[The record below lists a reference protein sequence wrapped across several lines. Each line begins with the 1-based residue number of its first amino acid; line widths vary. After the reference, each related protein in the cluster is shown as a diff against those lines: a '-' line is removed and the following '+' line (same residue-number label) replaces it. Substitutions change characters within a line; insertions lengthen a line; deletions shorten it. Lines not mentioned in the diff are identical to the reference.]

1 MKKFISSYS
10 ALIIIA
16 VMFVMLI
23 PGISHRISNESNN
36 DNITISLLYNDIANK
51 VMDQKLGEVL
61 EEYKE
66 IGVDTVS
73 VMEDDLNAL
82 VSRGEVTCIKFNVLC
97 HKYDDE
103 SIGIA
108 NFILEKYPNVNYD
121 SYVVI
126 ASRDNAK
133 EKLAKMLSRRFDEKD
148 YADIG
153 VYDDLYI
160 YVFHDGRKQLW
171 DYAFGYDEE
180 VIAGL
185 YEKGFNIALIHKVK
199 NYSKLDYL
207 EDIDRIVKEYD
218 IEYLNLKMDSKEY
231 TPDEII
237 EENYKYLA
245 EIINSNNMTLV
256 VTENTDQ
263 LSNQK
268 FMGYSYIFGE
278 VMKDGGTNKV
288 VRSYETYDDSQMNQT
303 FYTHRVEQF
312 FNSTIDRNIRFVT
325 VTQIVP
331 PRISYDECAD
341 YTLKAVKTY
350 KDKIEAT
357 GYRTNSNVN
366 PFDYNANITLNSAI
380 CAVIMIMCAV
390 LMYQMVFGKKSF
402 ALNIAAIILCALAF
416 AATFKMPATLLSLYP
431 TVFCVFQSC
440 MAMTAVLYFIK
451 TKKDSLPMPIMIVSS
466 VALML
471 IVLLL
476 GAVGMG
482 SMLSGINYYVNN
494 DIFRGIK
501 ISLLIPIAYT
511 AVVYYLMFM
520 KNTATGIV
528 NDIKK
533 VLNSDIKVYWVIIGG
548 VVGAVGL
555 YYIIRSGNVNS
566 ISSIEHALR
575 TFVTELFPARP
586 RTKEFLIGYPALVLF
601 VYYMKRYD
609 IQLIRW
615 LLAIASAILAASVT
629 NSFCHVFTDFTVIV
643 SRTFNG
649 LTVGI
654 FVAIAAYIGNVV
666 LVKII
671 LALKNRFD
679 NQDGDKFN
687 G

>member
-1 MKKFISSYS
+1 MKKFISNYS

-16 VMFVMLI
+16 VMLILLI
-23 PGISHRISNESNN
+23 PGISHRISNEAGN

-51 VMDQKLGEVL
+51 VMPLNLEKKLDAF
-61 EEYKE
+61 KE
-66 IGVDTVS
+66 IGVNTVS
-73 VMEDDLNAL
+73 VMEEDLNAL

-108 NFILEKYPNVNYD
+108 EFILEKYPEVNYD

-126 ASRDNAK
+126 ASRDKAK
-133 EKLAKMLSRRFDEKD
+133 EKLAKMLPRRFDEND

-171 DYAFGYDEE
+171 DFAFGYDEE
-180 VIAGL
+180 VIRSL
-185 YEKGFNIALIHKVK
+185 YEKGFNIALVHKVK
-199 NYSKLDYL
+199 NYSKFDYL
-207 EDIDRIVKEYD
+207 EDIDRIVKEYNV
-218 IEYLNLKMDSKEY
+218 EYLNLKMDSTEY
-231 TPDEII
+231 KPDDIR
-237 EENYKYLA
+237 EENYKRLA
-245 EIINSNNMTLV
+245 EIINNNNMTLV

-288 VRSYETYDDSQMNQT
+288 LRSYETYDDSQMNGT
-303 FYTHRVEQF
+303 FYTHRVEQY
-312 FNSTIDRNIRFVT
+312 FNSTIDRNIRFIT

-331 PRISYDECAD
+331 PMISYDECAD
-341 YTLKAVKTY
+341 YTLKAVQTY
-350 KDKIEAT
+350 KNRIEGA
-357 GYRTNSNVN
+357 GYRTNSTVN
-366 PFDYNANITLNSAI
+366 TFSYNANITFNSAI

-390 LMYQMVFGKKSF
+390 LMYQAVFGKRSLS
-402 ALNIAAIILCALAF
+402 LNIAAVIFSALAF

-431 TVFCVFQSC
+431 TAFCVVMSC
-440 MAMTAVLYFIK
+440 MAMTAVLYFVK
-451 TKKDSLPMPIMIVSS
+451 QKADSLPMPIMIVGT
-466 VALML
+466 VALLLTVL
-471 IVLLL
+471 II
-476 GAVGMG
+476 GAVCMG

-501 ISLLIPIAYT
+501 ISLIIPILYT
-511 AVVYYLMFM
+511 AIAYYLMFM
-520 KNTATGIV
+520 KNTVSGIV
-528 NDIKK
+528 HDIKK
-533 VLNSDIKVYWVIIGG
+533 VINADIKVYWVIIGG
-548 VVGAVGL
+548 VIGAVGL

-566 ISSIEHALR
+566 ISGLEHALR
-575 TFVTELFPARP
+575 NFVTELFPARP

-601 VYYMKRYD
+601 VYYMKRYNV
-609 IQLIRW
+609 QLIRW

-654 FVAIAAYIGNVV
+654 FVATAAYIGNVI
-666 LVKII
+666 LIKIF

-679 NQDGDKFN
+679 NQDGEKSN

>member
-1 MKKFISSYS
+1 MKKFISNYS
-10 ALIIIA
+10 AIIIIA
-16 VMFVMLI
+16 VMLIMLI
-23 PGISHRISNESNN
+23 PGISHRISNEAGN
-36 DNITISLLYNDIANK
+36 DNVTLSLLYNDIANK
-51 VMDQKLGEVL
+51 VVSENLDKKLDAFR
-61 EEYKE
+61 E

-73 VMEDDLNAL
+73 VMEDDLNSL

-108 NFILEKYPNVNYD
+108 EFILEKYPQVNYD

-126 ASRDNAK
+126 ASRDYAK
-133 EKLAKMLSRRFDEKD
+133 EKLAKMLPRRFVEKD

-160 YVFHDGRKQLW
+160 YLFHDGRKQLW

-180 VIAGL
+180 VIKSL
-185 YEKGFNIALIHKVK
+185 SDKGFNIALVHKVK

-218 IEYLNLKMDSKEY
+218 VEYLNLKMDSKDY
-231 TPDEII
+231 KPDEII
-237 EENYKYLA
+237 DGNYKGLCD
-245 EIINSNNMTLV
+245 IINNNNMTLV
-256 VTENTDQ
+256 ITENTDQ

-268 FMGYSYIFGE
+268 FMGFSYIFGD

-288 VRSYETYDDSQMNQT
+288 LRSYETYDDSQMNST
-303 FYTHRVEQF
+303 FYTHRVEQY

-325 VTQIVP
+325 ITQIVP
-331 PRISYDECAD
+331 PMISYEECAD
-341 YTLKAVKTY
+341 YTLKAVQTY
-350 KDKIEAT
+350 KDRIEAA
-357 GYRTNSNVN
+357 GYRTNSTVN
-366 PFDYNANITLNSAI
+366 AFDYNANITLNSAI

-390 LMYQMVFGKKSF
+390 LMYQAVFDKRSLL
-402 ALNIAAIILCALAF
+402 LNIAAIILSALAF
-416 AATFKMPATLLSLYP
+416 LATFKMPAALLSLYP
-431 TVFCVFQSC
+431 TAFCVVMSC
-440 MAMTAVLYFIK
+440 MAMTAVLYFVK
-451 TKKDSLPMPIMIVSS
+451 QKADSIPMPIMIVGT
-466 VALML
+466 VALL
-471 IVLLL
+471 LAVLLL
-476 GAVGMG
+476 GAVCMG

-501 ISLLIPIAYT
+501 ISLIIPVLYT
-511 AVVYYLMFM
+511 AIAYYLMFM
-520 KNTATGIV
+520 KNTASGIV
-528 NDIKK
+528 NDVKK
-533 VLNSDIKVYWVIIGG
+533 VLNADIKVYWVIIGG

-566 ISSIEHALR
+566 ISGLEHALR
-575 TFVTELFPARP
+575 NFVTELFPARP

-601 VYYMKRYD
+601 VYYMKRYNV
-609 IQLIRW
+609 QLIRW
-615 LLAIASAILAASVT
+615 LLAIASAILAASIT

-654 FVAIAAYIGNVV
+654 FVAIAAYIGNFI

-671 LALKNRFD
+671 LALKNKFD
-679 NQDGDKFN
+679 NQDGEKLN